1 MNIKPLMLDL
11 TDDNKPMDK
20 YFPGKY
26 GARKQID
33 MNLKKFIPLERLF
46 LKKRQYIYTR
56 NNDIRSC
63 EITDSE
69 ITNNQNKKTKN
80 NI

>member
-11 TDDNKPMDK
+11 TDDNKPMDE

-33 MNLKKFIPLERLF
+33 MNLKKFIPLKRLF
-46 LKKRQYIYTR
+46 LRKRQYIYTK

-63 EITDSE
+63 KITDSE
-69 ITNNQNKKTKN
+69 ITNNKKTKN

>member
-11 TDDNKPMDK
+11 TDDNKPMDE

-33 MNLKKFIPLERLF
+33 MNLKKFIPLKRLF
-46 LKKRQYIYTR
+46 LRKRQYIYTK

-63 EITDSE
+63 E
-69 ITNNQNKKTKN
+69 ITNNQNKKTKKTKN